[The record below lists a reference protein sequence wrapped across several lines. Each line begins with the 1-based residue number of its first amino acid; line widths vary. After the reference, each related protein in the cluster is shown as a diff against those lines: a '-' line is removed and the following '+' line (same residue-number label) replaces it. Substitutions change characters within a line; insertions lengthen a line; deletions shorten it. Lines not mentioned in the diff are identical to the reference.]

1 MASKAIVPGSI
12 ESLAQQNG
20 TSIAESFLT
29 ADAIVIVDVSGS
41 MDTPDSRGGRRRY
54 DVACEEL
61 AKLQAS
67 MPGRVAVV
75 AFSSS
80 VEFVPG
86 GVPPFFGTGT
96 DLAAALTF
104 VKVADECVQFIV
116 ISDGQPDNE
125 QEALKIAKSFKSKIN
140 TVYVGPESDRHSA
153 DFLRRLANAS
163 GGVYTIAEKAQE
175 LSTKVQ
181 AFLLSA

>member
-1 MASKAIVPGSI
+1 MTNSIVPGSI

-20 TSIAESFLT
+20 TSIAESFLS

-75 AFSSS
+75 AFSSI
-80 VEFVPG
+80 VQFVPG
-86 GVPPFFGTGT
+86 GVPPLLGAGT
-96 DLAAALTF
+96 DLAAALRF

-116 ISDGQPDNE
+116 ISDGQPDDE
-125 QEALKIAKSFKSKIN
+125 QEALKIAKSYKSKIN
-140 TVYVGPESDRHSA
+140 CVYVGPERNRYGA
-153 DFLRRLANAS
+153 EFLRRLASAS
-163 GGVYTIAEKAQE
+163 GGVYTVAEKAQE
-175 LSTKVQ
+175 LSAKVQ